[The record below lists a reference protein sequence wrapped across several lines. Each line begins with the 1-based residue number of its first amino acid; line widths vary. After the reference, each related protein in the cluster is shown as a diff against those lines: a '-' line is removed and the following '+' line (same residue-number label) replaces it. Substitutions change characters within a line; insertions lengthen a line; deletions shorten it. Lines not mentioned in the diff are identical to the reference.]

1 MSNKKEIPICD
12 QVHIRAA
19 GEMRKRGRG
28 GEEGRKLP
36 KALLTRMIRIRLKTE
51 VMIMMILHRAFL
63 MLS

>member
-1 MSNKKEIPICD
+1 M
-12 QVHIRAA
+12 HIRAA